1 VVDLE
6 ALKVER
12 LSKHFGG
19 VSAVNDVSFSVSV
32 GERLAIIGPN
42 GAGKT
47 TLFNLIN
54 GQFPVTRGRVFF
66 FGQDVT
72 ALPTHRRAHLGQARA
87 FQVISLLQ
95 KLTVLD
101 NTLLT
106 LHGTKPSRFKML
118 RPMEGFRGAFD
129 EALHTLKNLELL
141 DKRDERVADIAHGEQ
156 RRLEIGL
163 GLAVQ
168 PKLLLLDEPS
178 AGLTKEEG
186 VEIISIIKN
195 LGSDITVL
203 MVDHDMEMVFE
214 VAERIIVLHYGQI
227 IADGTPQ
234 EIHDDQRVREIYM
247 GIEEGADHA
256 PAS

>member
-1 VVDLE
+1 LE
-6 ALKVER
+6 ALRVEG
-12 LSKHFGG
+12 LSKYFGG
-19 VSAVNDVSFSVSV
+19 VTAVNDVSFSVRV

-54 GQFPVTRGRVFF
+54 GQFPVTAGRVHF

-95 KLTVLD
+95 KLTALE
-101 NTLLT
+101 NALLT
-106 LHGTKPSRFKML
+106 LHGTKPSRFKIF
-118 RPMEGFRGAFD
+118 RPVEDFD
-129 EALHTLKNLELL
+129 DTFQDALHTLNTLDLLE
-141 DKRDERVADIAHGEQ
+141 KREERVENLAHGEQ

-163 GLAVQ
+163 GLAMG
-168 PKLLLLDEPS
+168 PRLLLLDEPS

-186 VEIISIIKN
+186 MEVISIIKN

-214 VAERIIVLHYGQI
+214 VAERIMVLHYGEI
-227 IADGTPQ
+227 IADGTPEQ
-234 EIHDDQRVREIYM
+234 IQADQRVREIYM
-247 GIEEGADHA
+247 GIEENSGHAGAR
-256 PAS
+256 